1 MSKSKSILKARVFP
15 CGHAN
20 STSKN
25 NPQQV
30 LARTEGHCCYAW
42 QLASEKAVQ
51 VEYGVPQL
59 AVDWYV
65 RGLTYPIPEQRR
77 RSKESEA
84 TGGWPGL
91 CCDPDTGLYIG
102 GVGNNCRFYHKGPER
117 CIVHFREVKNKT
129 SEESAE

>member
-1 MSKSKSILKARVFP
+1 MPKSLLKARVFP

-25 NPQQV
+25 DPQQV

-42 QLASEKAVQ
+42 QLASEKAAQ

-102 GVGNNCRFYHKGPER
+102 GVGNNCRRHHKGPER
-117 CIVHFREVKNKT
+117 CIVHCPKTKSKANKKN
-129 SEESAE
+129 EE